1 MRRAISCTPPD
12 RQVLRVQAADLQ
24 PTADKLP
31 VLCSHSK
38 FYKREYKLVYHNRS
52 LGCPPSLIIII
63 LSEKSSSYQ
72 TTSDKES
79 TLRTVIHF
87 WRSAWRELKKSVKK
101 KNKKKKQID
110 AKALRRTLSV
120 RCSKPNLSS
129 KPFFSCTSRPG
140 FHAAR

>member
-79 TLRTVIHF
+79 TLLTVIPF
-87 WRSAWRELKKSVKK
+87 WRSAWRELKKISE
-101 KNKKKKQID
+101 KKKKQID
-110 AKALRRTLSV
+110 ANAPRRTLSV

-129 KPFFSCTSRPG
+129 KPFFSCASRPG